1 MPLTVMAVLAS
12 STSVPV
18 PVAVSFTPSAK
29 FQIKKLSAHL
39 RRQILSKC
47 SITAQS
53 GEPNKAKLEL
63 GTVKKRLW
71 DAVPKPVKQFQW
83 KKAENT
89 LFERLLLLGKKALKW
104 SLVTFFIFSSLSDV
118 VFSISTNQELMIPF
132 GLLVGCLLSDFS
144 RETLNQLL
152 PVTEG
157 QGQDQERQLL
167 SISCFFVLVKFVSAC
182 FAVKQRV
189 FLLHVGNGGLLQA
202 LWPVMQVIENDKSS
216 EENSNSTS
224 NQNAT

>member
-1 MPLTVMAVLAS
+1 MGSICWFISYV
-12 STSVPV
+12 
-18 PVAVSFTPSAK
+18 
-29 FQIKKLSAHL
+29 QIKKLSAHF
-39 RRQILSKC
+39 RHQILSKC

-132 GLLVGCLLSDFS
+132 ALLVGWLLSDFS

-152 PVTEG
+152 PVTE
-157 QGQDQERQLL
+157 
-167 SISCFFVLVKFVSAC
+167 V
-182 FAVKQRV
+182 
-189 FLLHVGNGGLLQA
+189 
-202 LWPVMQVIENDKSS
+202 
-216 EENSNSTS
+216 
-224 NQNAT
+224 